1 MTVFQYL
8 QQCTEQEFVEWLDAF
23 QDYSET
29 RVLRALPVPV
39 MRVKTAPHLRQRVL
53 REALDTELEERSNKN
68 E

>member
-23 QDYSET
+23 QDYCET
-29 RVLRALPVPV
+29 RVMRALHAPV
-39 MRVKTAPHLRQRVL
+39 MRIKPAPPLRHEVL
-53 REALDTELEERSNKN
+53 RKALDTELEERSNRN